1 MKVPDSSD
9 DLRCSLHN
17 EDVARFTNRKHPI
30 DIDLKEIK
38 RVSRPFQTGTTSM
51 QLETIRTQAEN
62 NIAPSGSSI
71 MFARHIIRNPVA
83 AALCTI
89 VFSATCVLGAVA
101 PAHQANAVAARTAI
115 VAYARRLTRARADP

>member
-1 MKVPDSSD
+1 
-9 DLRCSLHN
+9 LRQSAH
-17 EDVARFTNRKHPI
+17 RR
-30 DIDLKEIK
+30 
-38 RVSRPFQTGTTSM
+38 
-51 QLETIRTQAEN
+51 

-71 MFARHIIRNPVA
+71 MFKTDIIRTVA

-115 VAYARRLTRARADP
+115 VA